1 MDRIVP
7 GPYPYDPALSAP
19 PPPPRD
25 YRRPGEALRRKLVR
39 RREHAQVRSW
49 RPPEGVAVHRF
60 VYPGADRAAISC
72 WSVAA
77 GEAAE
82 RRPGVLYFH
91 GGAFLF
97 ALEPMMLENAA
108 WFAAAL
114 GVRVFLPE
122 YRLAPEHPFP
132 TPLLD
137 CFRLLQFLSAG
148 NAPCAVDPDR
158 LLLYGES
165 AGGCLAAGTALL
177 ARDGGGPPLR
187 GQALIYPVLD
197 RTMACPSHRLFPAA
211 PWPPSAN
218 RQAWELYL
226 RRGAGDMAAYAS
238 PLSAQDL
245 SRLPPAYV
253 ESQEFDILRDEAE
266 AYVRRLRS
274 AGVAAQLWRVPGSYH
289 GFDAD
294 RDSPLVR
301 QALERRVR
309 AMAAMLDL

>member
-19 PPPPRD
+19 PPPRD
-25 YRRPGEALRRKLVR
+25 YRRPGEACAGSWFAAGSMPRCTPGGHRRGW
-39 RREHAQVRSW
+39 RST
-49 RPPEGVAVHRF
+49 RF

-177 ARDGGGPPLR
+177 ARDGGGPPSGGR
-187 GQALIYPVLD
+187 P
-197 RTMACPSHRLFPAA
+197 
-211 PWPPSAN
+211 
-218 RQAWELYL
+218 
-226 RRGAGDMAAYAS
+226 
-238 PLSAQDL
+238 
-245 SRLPPAYV
+245 
-253 ESQEFDILRDEAE
+253 
-266 AYVRRLRS
+266 
-274 AGVAAQLWRVPGSYH
+274 
-289 GFDAD
+289 
-294 RDSPLVR
+294 
-301 QALERRVR
+301 
-309 AMAAMLDL
+309 

>member
-1 MDRIVP
+1 M
-7 GPYPYDPALSAP
+7 
-19 PPPPRD
+19 
-25 YRRPGEALRRKLVR
+25 
-39 RREHAQVRSW
+39 
-49 RPPEGVAVHRF
+49 
-60 VYPGADRAAISC
+60 
-72 WSVAA
+72 
-77 GEAAE
+77 
-82 RRPGVLYFH
+82 
-91 GGAFLF
+91 
-97 ALEPMMLENAA
+97 
-108 WFAAAL
+108 
-114 GVRVFLPE
+114 
-122 YRLAPEHPFP
+122 
-132 TPLLD
+132 
-137 CFRLLQFLSAG
+137 
-148 NAPCAVDPDR
+148 DPDR